1 MIDFLIGLYAVEKRF
16 RSSLKAQSLI
26 DEDRMETNAYMI
38 AYGDQPRTVSQL
50 LALSKEYKSA
60 SQNNK

>member
-1 MIDFLIGLYAVEKRF
+1 MLAFLIGLYAAEKTLL
-16 RSSLKAQSLI
+16 SSLKAQTLI
-26 DEDRMETNAYMI
+26 DEDRRETNAYMI

-60 SQNNK
+60 IKNN

>member
-1 MIDFLIGLYAVEKRF
+1 MLAFLIGLYAAEKTLL
-16 RSSLKAQSLI
+16 SSLKAQSLI
-26 DEDRMETNAYMI
+26 DEDRRETNAYMI

-60 SQNNK
+60 IKNN

>member
-1 MIDFLIGLYAVEKRF
+1 MLAFLIGLYAAEKTLL
-16 RSSLKAQSLI
+16 SSLKAQTLI
-26 DEDRMETNAYMI
+26 DEDRRETNAYMI

-60 SQNNK
+60 SKNN

>member
-1 MIDFLIGLYAVEKRF
+1 MLAFLIGLYAAEKTLL
-16 RSSLKAQSLI
+16 SSLKAQSLI
-26 DEDRMETNAYMI
+26 DEDRRETNAYMI

-60 SQNNK
+60 IKNNQ

>member
-1 MIDFLIGLYAVEKRF
+1 MLEFLLGLYVGEKRLL
-16 RSSLKAQSLI
+16 SSLKALSLI
-26 DEDRMETNAYMI
+26 DEDRRETNAYMI

-50 LALSKEYKSA
+50 LALSKEYKNA

>member
-16 RSSLKAQSLI
+16 RSSLKTQLLI
-26 DEDRMETNAYMI
+26 DEDTKQTNAYMI
-38 AYGDQPRTVSQL
+38 AYGDQPRTVSEL
-50 LALSKEYKSA
+50 LALSKEYKNA

>member
-26 DEDRMETNAYMI
+26 DEDRRETNAYMI

-50 LALSKEYKSA
+50 LALSKEYKNA

>member
-16 RSSLKAQSLI
+16 RSSLRTQLLI
-26 DEDRMETNAYMI
+26 DEDTKQTNAYLV

>member
-16 RSSLKAQSLI
+16 RSSLRTQLLI
-26 DEDRMETNAYMI
+26 DEDTKQTNAYMI

>member
-16 RSSLKAQSLI
+16 RSSLRTQLLI
-26 DEDRMETNAYMI
+26 DEDTKQTNAYMI
-38 AYGDQPRTVSQL
+38 AYGDQPRTVSEL
-50 LALSKEYKSA
+50 LALSKEYKNA

>member
-1 MIDFLIGLYAVEKRF
+1 MLAFLIGLYAAEKTLL
-16 RSSLKAQSLI
+16 SSLKAQTLI
-26 DEDRMETNAYMI
+26 DEDRRETNAYMI

-60 SQNNK
+60 IKNNQ